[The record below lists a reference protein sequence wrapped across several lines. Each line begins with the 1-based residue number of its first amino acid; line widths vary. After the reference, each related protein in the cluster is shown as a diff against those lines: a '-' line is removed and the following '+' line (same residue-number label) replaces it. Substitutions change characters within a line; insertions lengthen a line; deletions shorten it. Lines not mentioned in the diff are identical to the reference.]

1 MKQMT
6 QAGRDVG
13 YKETQFKNEKK
24 NTKQKLIKKFN
35 FSKKIEWKQNEN
47 ENITKFS

>member
-13 YKETQFKNEKK
+13 YKETQFKNENK
-24 NTKQKLIKKFN
+24 
-35 FSKKIEWKQNEN
+35 KQNKTN
-47 ENITKFS
+47 

>member
-13 YKETQFKNEKK
+13 YKEIQFKKWKK
-24 NTKQKLIKKFN
+24 KQKKQTKQIN
-35 FSKKIEWKQNEN
+35 
-47 ENITKFS
+47 

>member
-13 YKETQFKNEKK
+13 YKKTQFKNEKNK
-24 NTKQKLIKKFN
+24 KKQIN
-35 FSKKIEWKQNEN
+35 
-47 ENITKFS
+47 